1 MPVRQRLFDNGVNT
15 VTFTAAGT
23 APPPGLGATLAVT
36 FDPFRSLEVE
46 RPGFGET
53 VLTGGGI
60 DVLAVQK
67 RRENWYQ
74 DISRETFVAEFGAR
88 IAAYGRVL
96 FYGSSA
102 GAYAA
107 LYFARPFAAHVLA
120 ISPRASIHASYP
132 SHERARARW
141 GASFRHAPMAEGED
155 RTLGVA
161 LLYDPRLAGDALMG
175 EDMRYLEQEILAAY
189 PAARLLPIPYSGHP
203 SAPMLADLGLLKPLL
218 FGYLAEGRLPA
229 LRWHGR
235 RRESWNHLMQLSRA
249 LLRHRRPA
257 AAAAL
262 CDRALAMQPERG
274 ELFQLAAQIRQAV
287 DDRPGAI
294 AALRQAVALS
304 PATVAARLKLVQM
317 LRAEGGTE
325 EAIALLREGLTLAP
339 EQPQMRL
346 WLPEMLRLRCE
357 RHMQEGAVETA
368 QADARAALAML
379 DFDAAPGDLA
389 EAQRHR
395 SGLLAVLGRQ
405 EEALEAAAAA
415 CAAAPDR
422 ARYHTHHARLL
433 LRAGQLPASRAA
445 AETVVRLSPG
455 HAASHRLLAEVLNRM
470 KLTEQA
476 VRSAEDAL
484 RCDPGN
490 PRLEEFLALMLSK
503 AGHVDEAVAVLER
516 AIARGATQP
525 SLLQAH
531 RRLAAQ
537 QAQAQA
543 RGTAA

>member
-1 MPVRQRLFDNGVNT
+1 MPLRQRLFDNGVNT

-23 APPPGLGATLAVT
+23 APPPGLGVTLAVT

-53 VLTGGGI
+53 VLTGGGV

-74 DISRETFVAEFGAR
+74 DISREAFVAEFGAR

-120 ISPRASIHASYP
+120 ISPRASIHASYS
-132 SHERARARW
+132 SHQRARARW

-161 LLYDPRLAGDALMG
+161 LLYDPRRTADSLMG
-175 EDMRYLEQEILAAY
+175 DDMRYMEQEILAAY

-203 SAPMLADLGLLKPLL
+203 SAPMLAEIGLLKPLL
-218 FGYLAEGRLPA
+218 FGYLAEGRPPA
-229 LRWHGR
+229 LRWRDR
-235 RRESWNHLMQLSRA
+235 RHESWNHLMQTSRA
-249 LLRHRRPA
+249 LLRHRRTA

-274 ELFQLAAQIRQAV
+274 DLHQLASEIRQV
-287 DDRPGAI
+287 MQDQPGAI
-294 AALRQAVALS
+294 AALRRAVQLS
-304 PATVAARLKLVQM
+304 PATVAPRLRLVQM
-317 LRAEGGTE
+317 LRGQGGVAE
-325 EAIALLREGLTLAP
+325 AVMLLREGLALAP
-339 EQPQMRL
+339 GQPQMSASL
-346 WLPEMLRLRCE
+346 LEMLRLRCE
-357 RHMQEGAVETA
+357 QRMRDGAVEA
-368 QADARAALAML
+368 AREDARAALAL
-379 DFDAAPGDLA
+379 LGDDVAPDDPA

-415 CAAAPDR
+415 CAAAPER
-422 ARYHTHHARLL
+422 ARYHTPHARLL
-433 LRAGQLPASRAA
+433 LRAGRLAEARAA

-455 HAASHRLLAEVLNRM
+455 HAASHRLLAEVLSRM
-470 KLTEQA
+470 QLRAEA
-476 VRSAEDAL
+476 VLAAESAL
-484 RCDPGN
+484 RIEPGN
-490 PRLEEFLALMLSK
+490 ARLHDYLALMLSK
-503 AGHVDEAVAVLER
+503 AGRMQEAEAVRER
-516 AIARGATQP
+516 AIAAGMVLRGQK
-525 SLLQAH
+525 QGQ
-531 RRLAAQ
+531 RRAGA
-537 QAQAQA
+537 
-543 RGTAA
+543 GCP